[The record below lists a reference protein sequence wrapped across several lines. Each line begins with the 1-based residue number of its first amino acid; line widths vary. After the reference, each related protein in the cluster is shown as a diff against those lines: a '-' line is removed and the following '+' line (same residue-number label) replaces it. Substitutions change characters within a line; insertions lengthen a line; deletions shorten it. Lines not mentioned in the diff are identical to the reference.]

1 MTPLD
6 KEVAEWMEG
15 LGFILHRHSSG
26 RIEYVLPA
34 DLGLMAVKH
43 DQATFFYAANLRSQ
57 LDVLNK
63 CYTQP
68 AFDTPADSTQGKMQD
83 IALNVQQEIARL
95 EAQLNNSDKE
105 NE

>member
-1 MTPLD
+1 MNPLD
-6 KEVAEWMEG
+6 KEVAKWMEG
-15 LGFILHRHSSG
+15 LGFNKGEFYYTHRETEMDISDD
-26 RIEYVLPA
+26 E
-34 DLGLMAVKH
+34 
-43 DQATFFYAANLRSQ
+43 ATFFYTANLRSQ

-95 EAQLNNSDKE
+95 EAQLNNSNKE